1 MVWAKISVY
10 ASELHFI
17 GNCFGQPVLI
27 GGNRNRR
34 LQQFIEIIGVCN
46 PQWIATANRLAART
60 NWPGAPI

>member
-17 GNCFGQPVLI
+17 GNCVGRPVLI
-27 GGNRNRR
+27 GGHRNRR

-46 PQWIATANRLAART
+46 PQWTAVAHGLAART
-60 NWPGAPI
+60 NWPGTPI